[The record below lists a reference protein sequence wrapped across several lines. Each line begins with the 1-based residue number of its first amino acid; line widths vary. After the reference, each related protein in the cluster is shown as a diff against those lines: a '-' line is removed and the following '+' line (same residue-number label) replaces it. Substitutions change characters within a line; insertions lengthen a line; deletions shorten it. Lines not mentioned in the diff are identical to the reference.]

1 MKGKTKRA
9 LVVVMTPSCKWPIA
23 YCHSLWLLAAKRS
36 IFTRPSP
43 ALGWRFG
50 LPSPLLG
57 EQNSRKLDNTNEK
70 NINVILIKEAMG
82 FVHSHLTP
90 CCL

>member
-1 MKGKTKRA
+1 
-9 LVVVMTPSCKWPIA
+9 MTLSCKWPIA

-50 LPSPLLG
+50 FPSPLLG

-82 FVHSHLTP
+82 YASNSKSQLTSNLLKTRLQP
-90 CCL
+90 